1 LAIVNLRFYLDCHLS
16 YNYFGENRSKFCS
29 DQEAK
34 MRSQSLYR
42 VIFPLFLL
50 IVLSLACSLS
60 SQPVATGNAPTSEVS
75 EVDVDNV
82 LVDYVYTSELIT
94 LISPLYGKHLDDFF
108 IITIT
113 NNNDLPVK
121 VVVESEIIGYSDKS
135 IDTVDVA
142 AGEVLEVRQNPRIM
156 PSVID
161 SLSAERLV
169 QAHIRVMA
177 LDDGVERTLLDETA
191 ETVLFARRDF
201 PWSISGFTPDEVF
214 ELVAAMVMPH
224 DPAVEALIR
233 NAAEYTESGMMWA
246 GYGDHID
253 DDDGGVW
260 DRLQAIWQAEQDYDL
275 AYINTWVSF
284 APGSVQRIRLPAEV
298 LDQRSGNCIELAILY
313 ASAAEALDLE
323 AAIILV
329 PGHAFVGVRTD
340 QENANYYFI
349 ETTMIGD
356 TDFSAAVDS
365 AQRLF
370 TETLPHLEAG
380 ESGYGW
386 TNIWD
391 ARENGILPLQWK

>member
-1 LAIVNLRFYLDCHLS
+1 M
-16 YNYFGENRSKFCS
+16 RSK
-29 DQEAK
+29 ALH
-34 MRSQSLYR
+34 RA
-42 VIFPLFLL
+42 IFLIFLL
-50 IVLSLACSLS
+50 VVLSLACSVFSKPLENE
-60 SQPVATGNAPTSEVS
+60 NAPTSEVRL
-75 EVDVDNV
+75 DVDNV

-94 LISPLYGKHLDDFF
+94 IISPLYGKQLDDFF

-113 NNNDLPVK
+113 NNNGLPVK
-121 VVVESEIIGYSDKS
+121 VVVESEITGYSDKS

-169 QAHIRVMA
+169 QAHIRVIA
-177 LDDGVERTLLDETA
+177 LIDGTEKTLLNETV

-214 ELVAAMVMPH
+214 EMVAAMVMPH
-224 DPAVEALIR
+224 DPAVEELIR
-233 NAAEYTESGMMWA
+233 NAAEYTDSGMMWA
-246 GYGDHID
+246 GYGEHID
-253 DDDGGVW
+253 DDDGSVW
-260 DRLQAIWQAEQDYDL
+260 DRLQAIWRAEQDYDL

-284 APGSVQRIRLPAEV
+284 APGSVQRICLPAEV

-329 PGHAFVGVRTD
+329 PGHAFVGIRTD
-340 QENANYYFI
+340 QQNANYYFI

-356 TDFSAAVDS
+356 TDFSQAVDS
-365 AQRLF
+365 GQRLF

-391 ARENGILPLQWK
+391 AREKGILPLQWK

>member
-1 LAIVNLRFYLDCHLS
+1 MRYRSVHKVTLAVF
-16 YNYFGENRSKFCS
+16 
-29 DQEAK
+29 
-34 MRSQSLYR
+34 
-42 VIFPLFLL
+42 
-50 IVLSLACSLS
+50 VLAALNLACSVFN
-60 SQPVATGNAPTSEVS
+60 QPTPIDNAPTSEEEVVS
-75 EVDVDNV
+75 EVSEVNEVSDESEVSVDNI

-94 LISPLYGKHLDDFF
+94 IISPLYGKQLDDFF

-113 NNNDLPVK
+113 NNNELAVK
-121 VVVESEIIGYSDKS
+121 VVVESEITGYSDKS

-142 AGEVLEVRQNPRIM
+142 AGEIIEVRQNPRII

-161 SLSAERLV
+161 SLSSERFV
-169 QAHIRVMA
+169 QAHIRVVA
-177 LDDGVERTLLDETA
+177 LQDGVEKMLLDETA
-191 ETVLFARRDF
+191 ETLLYARRDF
-201 PWSISGFTPDEVF
+201 PWSISGFTDDEVL

-224 DPAVEALIR
+224 DPAVEELIR
-233 NAAEYTESGMMWA
+233 NAAEYTDSGMMWA
-246 GYGDHID
+246 GYGNHID

-329 PGHAFVGVRTD
+329 PGHAYVGIRTD
-340 QENANYYFI
+340 QHNAIYYFI

-356 TDFSAAVDS
+356 TDFSTAVDS
-365 AQRLF
+365 AKRLF
-370 TETLPHLEAG
+370 DETLPHLEAG
-380 ESGYGW
+380 DAGYGW
-386 TNIWD
+386 VNIWD
-391 ARENGILPLQWK
+391 ARQNGILPLQWK